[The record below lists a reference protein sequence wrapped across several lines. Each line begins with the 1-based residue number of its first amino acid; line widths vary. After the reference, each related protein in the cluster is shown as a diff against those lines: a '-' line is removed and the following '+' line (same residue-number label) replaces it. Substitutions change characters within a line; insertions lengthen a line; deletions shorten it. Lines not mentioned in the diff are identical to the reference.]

1 MKDKVYIIGAG
12 GHAQVV
18 IDAIMNSGLQAYG
31 IFDDNESLIGKN
43 IFQIPILGKIEKA
56 KEYENGRF
64 IVAIGDNEIR
74 TKIVKNLGFSD
85 DKFYTVVHPSAVI
98 GKNVEIGAGTMVL
111 GGVVINTG
119 TSIGR
124 HCIINTSASID
135 HHNKISDFVHIAPGT
150 HTGGN
155 VTIGEGALIGIGAS
169 IIPGVKIGK
178 RSVIGTGTVVIKDVP
193 DYATVVGNPG
203 KIIKM
208 KGEGI
213 R

>member
-1 MKDKVYIIGAG
+1 MSEKIFVIGAG
-12 GHAQVV
+12 GHAEVV
-18 IDAIMNSGLQAYG
+18 IDAILSSGLQVYG

-56 KEYENGRF
+56 MEITDGKF

-74 TKIVKNLGFSD
+74 MKIVKNLSFSD

-124 HCIINTSASID
+124 HCIINTSSSLD

-155 VTIGEGALIGIGAS
+155 VEIKEGTLLGIGTS
-169 IIPGVKIGK
+169 VIPGIKIGK
-178 RSVIGTGTVVIKDVP
+178 WSIIGAGTVLIEEVP
-193 DYATVVGNPG
+193 DYATVIGVPG
-203 KIIKM
+203 RVIKI
-208 KGEGI
+208 G

>member
-1 MKDKVYIIGAG
+1 MSEKIFVIGVG
-12 GHAQVV
+12 GHAEVV
-18 IDAIMNSGLQAYG
+18 IDAILSSGLRVYG

-56 KEYENGRF
+56 MEITDGKF

-74 TKIVKNLGFSD
+74 MKIVKNLGFSD

-98 GKNVEIGAGTMVL
+98 GKNVGIGAGTMVL

-124 HCIINTSASID
+124 HCIINTSSSID

-155 VTIGEGALIGIGAS
+155 VEIKEGTLLGIGTS
-169 IIPGVKIGK
+169 VIPGIKIGK
-178 RSVIGTGTVVIKDVP
+178 WSIIGAGTVVIEEVP
-193 DYATVVGNPG
+193 DYATVVGVPG
-203 KIIKM
+203 RVIKI
-208 KGEGI
+208 G

>member
-1 MKDKVYIIGAG
+1 MSEKIFVIGAG
-12 GHAQVV
+12 GHAEVV
-18 IDAIMNSGLQAYG
+18 IDAILSSGLQVYG

-74 TKIVKNLGFSD
+74 MKIVKNLGFSD

-98 GKNVEIGAGTMVL
+98 GKNVEIEAGTMVL

-124 HCIINTSASID
+124 HCIINTSASVD
-135 HHNKISDFVHIAPGT
+135 HHSEIGDFVHAAPGV

-155 VTIGEGALIGIGAS
+155 VTIGEGTFIGIGAS
-169 IIPGVKIGK
+169 IIPEIKIGK
-178 RSVIGTGTVVIKDVP
+178 SVIIGAGSVIIKDVP

-203 KIIKM
+203 KIIKI
-208 KGEGI
+208 KGEGVK
-213 R
+213 

>member
-1 MKDKVYIIGAG
+1 MSEKIFVISAG
-12 GHAQVV
+12 GHAEVV
-18 IDAIMNSGLQAYG
+18 IDAILSSGLQVYG

-43 IFQIPILGKIEKA
+43 IFQVPILGKIEKA
-56 KEYENGRF
+56 MEITNGKF

-74 TKIVKNLGFSD
+74 MKIVKKLGFSD
-85 DKFYTVVHPSAVI
+85 DNFFTVVHPSAI
-98 GKNVEIGAGTMVL
+98 ISKNVEIGAGTMVL

-124 HCIINTSASID
+124 HCIINTSSSID

-155 VTIGEGALIGIGAS
+155 VEIKEGTLLGIGTS
-169 IIPGVKIGK
+169 VIPGIKIGK
-178 RSVIGTGTVVIKDVP
+178 WSIIGAGTVVIEEVP
-193 DYATVVGNPG
+193 DYAAVVGVPG
-203 KIIKM
+203 RVIKI
-208 KGEGI
+208 G

>member
-1 MKDKVYIIGAG
+1 MSEKIFVIGAG
-12 GHAQVV
+12 GHAEVV
-18 IDAIMNSGLQAYG
+18 IDAILSSSLQVYG
-31 IFDDNESLIGKN
+31 IFDDNKSLIGKN
-43 IFQIPILGKIEKA
+43 IFQIPILGKIEKVMEITDG
-56 KEYENGRF
+56 KF

-74 TKIVKNLGFSD
+74 MKIVKNLGFSD

-124 HCIINTSASID
+124 HCIINTSSSID
-135 HHNKISDFVHIAPGT
+135 HHNKISDFVHITPGT

-155 VTIGEGALIGIGAS
+155 VGIKEGTLVGIGTS
-169 IIPGVKIGK
+169 VIPGIKIGK
-178 RSVIGTGTVVIKDVP
+178 WSIIGAGTVVIEEIP
-193 DYATVVGNPG
+193 DYATVVGVPG
-203 KIIKM
+203 RVIKI
-208 KGEGI
+208 G

>member
-1 MKDKVYIIGAG
+1 MSEKIFVIGVG
-12 GHAQVV
+12 GHAEVV
-18 IDAIMNSGLQAYG
+18 IDAILSSGLRVYG

-56 KEYENGRF
+56 MEITDGKF

-74 TKIVKNLGFSD
+74 MKIVKNLGFSD

-124 HCIINTSASID
+124 HCIINTSSSID

-155 VTIGEGALIGIGAS
+155 VEIKEGTLLGIGTS
-169 IIPGVKIGK
+169 VIPGIKIGK
-178 RSVIGTGTVVIKDVP
+178 WSIIGAGTVVIEEVP
-193 DYATVVGNPG
+193 DYATVVGVPG
-203 KIIKM
+203 RVIKI
-208 KGEGI
+208 G